1 MSDVLETTLRELAQ
15 EIRIEPPEDYLVA
28 RVMTRVADE
37 PVPRRSGAAI
47 AVAWA
52 RGSGRWVLALIAG
65 LMVVGLAVSPVG
77 AAVGEWFGFHGV
89 VVSER
94 DPATGD
100 PVVPAE
106 PDALTVR
113 EAGELVGFAL
123 RVPMDL
129 GEPDGVTVSADR
141 RLVSMSWDRTHGTV
155 RLDQFDGTIEPTF
168 WKTALDFE
176 IVPVLDRDGLW
187 FPTPHEV
194 VVLPADGAVQTIAP
208 RLAAQTL
215 VWPRGDVTLRLEG
228 SLTRAAAV
236 EIAESAG

>member
-15 EIRIEPPEDYLVA
+15 DIRVETPEESLVA
-28 RVMTRVADE
+28 RVMTRLADE
-37 PVPRRSGAAI
+37 PVPRRSRTAI

-52 RGSGRWVLALIAG
+52 RGSGRWVVALLAG
-65 LMVVGLAVSPVG
+65 LLVAGLAVSPVG
-77 AAVGEWFGFHGV
+77 AAVSEWFGFHGV

-94 DPATGD
+94 DPGSGE
-100 PVVPAE
+100 PVVPSE
-106 PDALTVR
+106 PDALTLR
-113 EAGELVGFAL
+113 DAGELVGFAL
-123 RVPMDL
+123 RVPSVL

-141 RLVSMSWDRTHGTV
+141 RLVSMSWATTGGTV

-168 WKTALDFE
+168 WKTSRDFE
-176 IVPVLDRDGLW
+176 IVSVLDRDGLW

-215 VWPRGDVTLRLEG
+215 VWPRGGVTLRLEG

-236 EIAESAG
+236 DIAESAG